1 MGRGRK
7 GGQDRGRVNIDDERF
22 IVGVLFLTVLHAQA
36 ASSPFDLHFQVY
48 PNGDQFQIMADYKV
62 GLSPCQAVA
71 YLRDYEGAKTIPG
84 IKESKVISR
93 SGNQVKVERVVE
105 DRIMLILITMRSVV
119 QYKELTEQILD
130 FEQISG
136 DAKVYKGT
144 WRLDP
149 DGEGIRFQ
157 FRAHVEVSTI
167 VPQLVVE
174 YFIKNQLSKRF
185 EAMAEHAT
193 QRFAQKQ
200 FSYK

>member
-1 MGRGRK
+1 M
-7 GGQDRGRVNIDDERF
+7 RVF

-36 ASSPFDLHFQVY
+36 ASSPFDLHLQVY

-149 DGEGIRFQ
+149 DGEGTRFQ

-174 YFIKNQLSKRF
+174 YFIKNQMSKRF

-200 FSYK
+200 FSCK